1 MVEGGLNLFDEKR
14 EGNERRQEL
23 EVADVLNV
31 ELLLVVVVVGG
42 TVNIMGWKD
51 AEAGGP
57 GRRAEICGCRERGH
71 EGVS

>member
-1 MVEGGLNLFDEKR
+1 MFDEKR

-31 ELLLVVVVVGG
+31 ELLLVVAVVGG

-57 GRRAEICGCRERGH
+57 GRRAEICECRERGH